1 MTVPFQRESQDA
13 LESSCPLTLME
24 FHVALTITEVA
35 RLADLA
41 RIEMTEEELSVMTG
55 QLDVILDA
63 VAVVSEAARADVA
76 PTSHALDLTN
86 VFREDEVKPSLTPE
100 EVLAMAPAVEEG
112 RFRVPR
118 ILQEEA

>member
-1 MTVPFQRESQDA
+1 M
-13 LESSCPLTLME
+13 
-24 FHVALTITEVA
+24 ALTIADVA
-35 RLADLA
+35 HLADLA

-55 QLDVILDA
+55 QLDVILNA
-63 VAVVSEAARADVA
+63 VAAVSGAASADVA

-86 VFREDEVKPSLTPE
+86 VFRADEVKPSLKPE

-118 ILQEEA
+118 ILQEES

>member
-1 MTVPFQRESQDA
+1 M
-13 LESSCPLTLME
+13 
-24 FHVALTITEVA
+24 ALTIAEVA

-55 QLDVILDA
+55 QLDIILDA
-63 VAVVSEAARADVA
+63 VAAVSEAASADVA
-76 PTSHALDLTN
+76 PTSHALALTN
-86 VFREDEVKPSLTPE
+86 VFRADEVHPSLTPH
-100 EVLAMAPAVEEG
+100 EVLAMAPSEEEG